1 MSNSIK
7 VVEDIDTY
15 IYEYHT
21 DPQNQTLDASR
32 QRFASYD
39 FCHSYFLR
47 NRESLSSK
55 MEESCIYLWSF
66 LGSWGML
73 RGSSVLFKENSP
85 ASLRNVVDCIA
96 KTPKEVWD
104 IDVEQYGNEKCRKQ
118 IIELYDSIKLALT
131 KGSSHFDCKGNQI
144 TPFENP
150 SRTLVTKIM
159 MGVFGIV
166 PAFDTFF
173 SNVFDSLYPG
183 KGFHSGDFSP
193 DCLEAIYDFYL
204 QNKQQLDSI
213 KIPVIDFY
221 GKPIEGMYYKKAKLI
236 DMYGFTKGILKLKAG
251 KDTTMKE

>member
-7 VVEDIDTY
+7 VVEDIETY

-21 DPQNQTLDASR
+21 DPQNQTPAASKH
-32 QRFASYD
+32 RFASYD

-85 ASLRNVVDCIA
+85 ASLRNVVECIA

-104 IDVEQYGNEKCRKQ
+104 IDVEQYWNEKCRQQ
-118 IIELYDSIKLALT
+118 IIELYDSIKRALT
-131 KGSSHFDCKGNQI
+131 DGSSHFDCKGNQI
-144 TPFENP
+144 PPFENP

-173 SNVFDSLYPG
+173 CDVFGSLYRG
-183 KGFHSGDFSP
+183 KGFHSGKFSH
-193 DCLEAIYDFYL
+193 DCLVAIYEFYL

-213 KIPVIDFY
+213 KIAVIDFD
-221 GKPIEGMYYKKAKLI
+221 GEPIEGMYYKKAKLI
-236 DMYGFTKGILKLKAG
+236 DMYGFTRRILELKAG

>member
-21 DPQNQTLDASR
+21 DPQNQTLDASKH
-32 QRFASYD
+32 RFASYD

-96 KTPKEVWD
+96 NTKEEVWD
-104 IDVEQYGNEKCRKQ
+104 IDVEQYGDEKCRQQ
-118 IIELYDSIKLALT
+118 IIELYDSIKRALT
-131 KGSSHFDCKGNQI
+131 DGSSHFDCKGNQI
-144 TPFENP
+144 PPFENP

-173 SNVFDSLYPG
+173 CDVFGSLYHG
-183 KGFHSGDFSP
+183 KGFHSGNFSH
-193 DCLEAIYDFYL
+193 DCLAAIYNFYL

-213 KIPVIDFY
+213 KIAVIDFD

-236 DMYGFTKGILKLKAG
+236 DMYGFTKGVLKAG
-251 KDTTMKE
+251 KDTL

>member
-1 MSNSIK
+1 
-7 VVEDIDTY
+7 
-15 IYEYHT
+15 
-21 DPQNQTLDASR
+21 
-32 QRFASYD
+32 
-39 FCHSYFLR
+39 
-47 NRESLSSK
+47 
-55 MEESCIYLWSF
+55 
-66 LGSWGML
+66 ML

-85 ASLRNVVDCIA
+85 ASLRNVVECIA

-131 KGSSHFDCKGNQI
+131 EGSSHVDCKGNLI
-144 TPFENP
+144 ASLKNP

-173 SNVFDSLYPG
+173 CDVFGSLYHG
-183 KGFHSGDFSP
+183 KGFHSGNFSH
-193 DCLEAIYDFYL
+193 DCLDAIYDFYL

-213 KIPVIDFY
+213 KIAVIDFD
-221 GKPIEGMYYKKAKLI
+221 GEPIEGMYYKKAKLI
-236 DMYGFTKGILKLKAG
+236 DMYGFTRGVFKAG

>member
-1 MSNSIK
+1 
-7 VVEDIDTY
+7 
-15 IYEYHT
+15 
-21 DPQNQTLDASR
+21 
-32 QRFASYD
+32 
-39 FCHSYFLR
+39 
-47 NRESLSSK
+47 

-85 ASLRNVVDCIA
+85 ASLRKVVECIA

-131 KGSSHFDCKGNQI
+131 EGSSRVDCKGNPI
-144 TPFENP
+144 TPLENP

-173 SNVFDSLYPG
+173 CDVFGSLYHG
-183 KGFHSGDFSP
+183 KGFHSGNFSH
-193 DCLEAIYDFYL
+193 DCLAAIYDFYL

-213 KIPVIDFY
+213 KIAVIDFD

-236 DMYGFTKGILKLKAG
+236 DMYGFTKGVLKAG
-251 KDTTMKE
+251 KDTL

>member
-1 MSNSIK
+1 
-7 VVEDIDTY
+7 
-15 IYEYHT
+15 
-21 DPQNQTLDASR
+21 
-32 QRFASYD
+32 
-39 FCHSYFLR
+39 
-47 NRESLSSK
+47 
-55 MEESCIYLWSF
+55 
-66 LGSWGML
+66 ML

-118 IIELYDSIKLALT
+118 IIELYDSIKRALT
-131 KGSSHFDCKGNQI
+131 DGSSHFDCKGNPI
-144 TPFENP
+144 TPLKNP

-173 SNVFDSLYPG
+173 SDVFDSLYPG
-183 KGFHSGDFSP
+183 KGFRSGKFSP
-193 DCLEAIYDFYL
+193 DCLDAIYDFYL

-213 KIPVIDFY
+213 KIAVIDFD
-221 GKPIEGMYYKKAKLI
+221 GEPIEGMYYKKAKLI
-236 DMYGFTKGILKLKAG
+236 DMYGFTRGVFKAG

>member
-7 VVEDIDTY
+7 VVKDINTC
-15 IYEYHT
+15 IYKYHT
-21 DPQNQTLDASR
+21 DPQVQSVDASKH
-32 QRFASYD
+32 RFASYD

-47 NRESLSSK
+47 NRESSSSK

-85 ASLRNVVDCIA
+85 ASLRNVVECIA

-104 IDVEQYGNEKCRKQ
+104 IDVEQYGNEKCRQQ
-118 IIELYDSIKLALT
+118 IICLYNSISRALT
-131 KGSSHFDCKGNQI
+131 EGSSSVDCKGNPI
-144 TPFENP
+144 TPLKNP

-173 SNVFDSLYPG
+173 CDVFDSLYPG
-183 KGFHSGDFSP
+183 KGFRSGKFSL
-193 DCLEAIYDFYL
+193 DCLDAIYDFYL

-213 KIPVIDFY
+213 KIAVIDFD
-221 GKPIEGMYYKKAKLI
+221 GEPIEGMYYKKAKLI
-236 DMYGFTKGILKLKAG
+236 DMYGFTRGVLKLKAG
-251 KDTTMKE
+251 KDKTMKE

>member
-7 VVEDIDTY
+7 VVEDIY
-15 IYEYHT
+15 KYHT
-21 DPQNQTLDASR
+21 DPQNQTLDASKH
-32 QRFASYD
+32 RFASYD

-73 RGSSVLFKENSP
+73 RGSSVLLKENSP
-85 ASLRNVVDCIA
+85 ASLRKVVECIA
-96 KTPKEVWD
+96 ETPKEVWD
-104 IDVEQYGNEKCRKQ
+104 IDVEQYWNEKCRQQ
-118 IIELYDSIKLALT
+118 IIELYNSISRALT
-131 KGSSHFDCKGNQI
+131 EGSSRVDCKGNPI
-144 TPFENP
+144 TPLKNP

-173 SNVFDSLYPG
+173 CDVFGSLYPG
-183 KGFHSGDFSP
+183 KGFRSGDFSP
-193 DCLEAIYDFYL
+193 DCLYAIYDFYL

-236 DMYGFTKGILKLKAG
+236 DMYGFTRGLKLKAG

>member
-1 MSNSIK
+1 
-7 VVEDIDTY
+7 
-15 IYEYHT
+15 
-21 DPQNQTLDASR
+21 
-32 QRFASYD
+32 
-39 FCHSYFLR
+39 
-47 NRESLSSK
+47 
-55 MEESCIYLWSF
+55 
-66 LGSWGML
+66 ML

-85 ASLRNVVDCIA
+85 ASLRNVVECIA

-118 IIELYDSIKLALT
+118 IIDLYDSIKLALT
-131 KGSSHFDCKGNQI
+131 EGSSSVDCKGNQI
-144 TPFENP
+144 ASLKNP

-173 SNVFDSLYPG
+173 SDVFDSLYPG
-183 KGFHSGDFSP
+183 KGFHSGNFSH

-213 KIPVIDFY
+213 KIAVIDFD
-221 GKPIEGMYYKKAKLI
+221 GEPIEGMYYKKAKLI

>member
-1 MSNSIK
+1 
-7 VVEDIDTY
+7 
-15 IYEYHT
+15 
-21 DPQNQTLDASR
+21 
-32 QRFASYD
+32 
-39 FCHSYFLR
+39 
-47 NRESLSSK
+47 
-55 MEESCIYLWSF
+55 
-66 LGSWGML
+66 ML

-85 ASLRNVVDCIA
+85 ASLRNVVECIA

-118 IIELYDSIKLALT
+118 IIDLYNSIEQALT
-131 KGSSHFDCKGNQI
+131 KGSSRVDCNGNQI
-144 TPFENP
+144 TPLKNP

-173 SNVFDSLYPG
+173 SDVFDSLYPG
-183 KGFHSGDFSP
+183 KGFRSGKFSL
-193 DCLEAIYDFYL
+193 DCLDAIYDFYL

-213 KIPVIDFY
+213 KIAVIDFD